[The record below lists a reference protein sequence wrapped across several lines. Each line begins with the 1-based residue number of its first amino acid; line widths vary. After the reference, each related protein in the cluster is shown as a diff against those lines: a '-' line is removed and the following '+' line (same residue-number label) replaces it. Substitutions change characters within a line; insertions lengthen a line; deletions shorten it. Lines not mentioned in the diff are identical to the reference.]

1 MQKVS
6 SKVKKQVNVSSM
18 GAECRKSDAVK
29 GYSENNSLKVLVD
42 KKRYI

>member
-29 GYSENNSLKVLVD
+29 GYSENNSISKGIDSGLF
-42 KKRYI
+42 